1 MTRGFVAN
9 AHSLQVDLI
18 ETLLLETY
26 LAGR

>member
-1 MTRGFVAN
+1 MTRGFVTE

-18 ETLLLETY
+18 ETLFLETY